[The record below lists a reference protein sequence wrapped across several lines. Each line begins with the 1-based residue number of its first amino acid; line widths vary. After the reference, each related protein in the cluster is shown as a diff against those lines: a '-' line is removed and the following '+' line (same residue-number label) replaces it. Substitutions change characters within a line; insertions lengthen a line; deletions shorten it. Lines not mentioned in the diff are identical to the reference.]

1 LDDEFGAGLQDRAD
15 DLDEEESEDADEEE
29 DGRSLAENHRQAL
42 RGGMILC
49 RAHGRSPSISSTV
62 QTLWAVGP
70 GYSSKRSMLSQIEG
84 RSMGIGPAHR
94 VSAPRLPAGTHQ
106 TGFVGEDDEGGAIA
120 SVEAGEQSAGIGAC
134 RGRAEE
140 QLGGDL
146 GIGQAPAD
154 AAEHLDLP
162 FAQPQIGRA
171 SCRVMWYNH
180 G

>member
-1 LDDEFGAGLQDRAD
+1 AVLRPGPRRARVQHRRAPGVTDSDGRAAEARRELDCHGRDPAAGGDEQRHPGDDRLDDEFGAGLQDRAD

-84 RSMGIGPAHR
+84 RSMGI
-94 VSAPRLPAGTHQ
+94 
-106 TGFVGEDDEGGAIA
+106 
-120 SVEAGEQSAGIGAC
+120 
-134 RGRAEE
+134 
-140 QLGGDL
+140 
-146 GIGQAPAD
+146 
-154 AAEHLDLP
+154 
-162 FAQPQIGRA
+162 
-171 SCRVMWYNH
+171 
-180 G
+180 